1 MFYNQGKMS
10 DLENPNADGPNTSG
24 PVVTTTQQLTQLNLS
39 STNAKFPYL
48 KKDEYDLW
56 AMKMQNWITNAD
68 VNLWKIVL
76 KGNHARRT
84 AQDASGA
91 LYYLEPESAEEIAE
105 LQREERVRT
114 ILLQAVPDDHYGDFH
129 NMHDARDI

>member
-1 MFYNQGKMS
+1 
-10 DLENPNADGPNTSG
+10 
-24 PVVTTTQQLTQLNLS
+24 
-39 STNAKFPYL
+39 
-48 KKDEYDLW
+48 
-56 AMKMQNWITNAD
+56 MQNWITNTD

-84 AQDASGA
+84 AQDATGA

-114 ILLQAVPDDHYGDFH
+114 ILLQAIPDDHMADFH
-129 NMHDARDI
+129 NMHDARDIWRSIQARFGGNDESKRMQKSMLK